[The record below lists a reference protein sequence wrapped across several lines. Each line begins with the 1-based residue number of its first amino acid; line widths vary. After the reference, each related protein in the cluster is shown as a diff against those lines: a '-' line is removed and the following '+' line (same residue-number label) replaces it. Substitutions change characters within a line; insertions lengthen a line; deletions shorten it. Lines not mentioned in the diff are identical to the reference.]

1 MHEIYLRSVCDAGA
15 CWETQGCAVT
25 FSKCISTGGRAG
37 VTAPRH
43 QSWGD
48 GQERLSLFV
57 FFSFPHPLD
66 LPLCYHHVANSI
78 SFFASHN

>member
-37 VTAPRH
+37 CHRPQAPELGGWPRKIKFVCF
-43 QSWGD
+43 
-48 GQERLSLFV
+48 LFIPSPSGFTTV
-57 FFSFPHPLD
+57 
-66 LPLCYHHVANSI
+66 LPPRS
-78 SFFASHN
+78 